1 MAKNFG
7 PKDIKKLREMTDAG
21 MMDCKKALSES
32 DGNMDKA
39 VEWLRNQ
46 GLGAAAKKA
55 GKVAA
60 EGAVSVKVDG
70 SKAVIVEI
78 NSQTD
83 FVAQNDKFKAVLNDV
98 VNHAFDNN
106 LADADAINA
115 STINGQSFEEYL
127 SLQVATIG
135 EKLVVRRSALI
146 NGDETTAVNGYVH
159 ANGQVAVIIE
169 AKCDS
174 AECAKTMTSAL
185 KDVAMHAAAMSP
197 STLSFKDFDAKFVEE
212 ETQGRIVA
220 IEKENEE
227 LSRLGKTLKNIPLYI
242 SMSQLTDEVMD
253 KAKKVLED
261 ELRAEGKPEKIW
273 DRILPGKIAR
283 FISDNTTLDQ
293 EQCLLDQKFVMDD
306 SKTVAEYITDRAEQA
321 GGTAEITSFIRLEV
335 GEGIEVEEED
345 FAAEVAKQMGS

>member
-21 MMDCKKALSES
+21 MMDCKKALTES

-70 SKAVIVEI
+70 NKAVIIEI

-83 FVAQNDKFKAVLNDV
+83 FVAQNEKFKAVLSEV
-98 VNHAFDNN
+98 VGHAFDNN
-106 LADADAINA
+106 LADAEVINA

-146 NGDETTAVNGYVH
+146 NADENTAVNGYVH

-174 AECAKTMTSAL
+174 AKTAEAMTSSL

-197 STLSFKDFDAKFVEE
+197 STLSYKDFDSKFVAE
-212 ETQGRIVA
+212 ETQGRIIA

-227 LSRLGKTLKNIPLYI
+227 LGRLGKTLKNIPQYI
-242 SMSQLTDEVMD
+242 SMSQLTEEVLAEAETKL
-253 KAKKVLED
+253 KAKL
-261 ELRAEGKPEKIW
+261 ASEGKPEKIW
-273 DRILPGKIAR
+273 DRILPGQIAR
-283 FISDNTTLDQ
+283 FISDNSTLDQ

-306 SKTVAEYITDRAEQA
+306 TKTVAEYIADKAKSA
-321 GGTAEITSFIRLEV
+321 GGTTEITTFTRLEV
-335 GEGIEVEEED
+335 GEGIEVAEED
-345 FAAEVAKQMGS
+345 FAAEVAKQMA